1 MSFLQL
7 VLIHQ
12 SIGSGD
18 QYYDVAATD
27 LLQLDLRRQ
36 CNCGIQK
43 KSFVSALLWCMVFF
57 KFY

>member
-1 MSFLQL
+1 MLFLQQ

-27 LLQLDLRRQ
+27 LLQLDPKRQ

-43 KSFVSALLWCMVFF
+43 ESSVLALSWYMVFF
-57 KFY
+57 EFY